1 MDYTQMKQEDFINA
15 LTEIK
20 IKMVHGLSYNEA
32 KVEAKP
38 IIDEMNRRVEIIAKQ
53 YKQHPVKFSFAG
65 LMR

>member
-1 MDYTQMKQEDFINA
+1 
-15 LTEIK
+15 
-20 IKMVHGLSYNEA
+20 MVHGLSYNEA

-53 YKQHPVKFSFAG
+53 YKQRPVKFSFAG